1 MKKPYRNKT
10 PEERAKDAK
19 LLSDVKERAILAARE
34 FLEILDGNGGDYLQ
48 SQKREFQTRLEM
60 IHPAKVMAQQ
70 KKIGCPWDGKGN
82 YNEDVTHRE
91 V

>member
-19 LLSDVKERAILAARE
+19 LLSAVKERAILAAKE
-34 FLEILDGNGGDYLQ
+34 FLSILDANGGDYLQ
-48 SQKREFQTRLEM
+48 SEKREFQTRL
-60 IHPAKVMAQQ
+60 
-70 KKIGCPWDGKGN
+70 GFPWDGKV